1 MEERFIYYGI
11 TGKRGVDGMGTE
23 DLEGAGLT
31 IQLAVKGMR
40 GGRVCVRTCCV

>member
-23 DLEGAGLT
+23 T
-31 IQLAVKGMR
+31 TQKI
-40 GGRVCVRTCCV
+40 